1 MDLLGRIEDF
11 IHLAGSL
18 GLILAGVFLL
28 ALILITAM
36 GKRKIL
42 LALYL
47 FLLMFS
53 GFVIESVSAGT
64 TLLRWVVM
72 FLIAATG
79 LTGMRSPGAPC
90 LLLGIYGLV
99 GLITAP
105 LAPDTFWAIQR
116 SGLLVVISLPMA
128 AAIAQ
133 RLATL
138 DDIYKVLKTFIL
150 AGGLYVLLGMATL
163 PSLAGGERFAG
174 ATSSAPLFVLTGGL
188 LLPIALWGAMQSG
201 IRQWRIYCIVIAV
214 VTGMLCIISGQ
225 RTGTLAGFI
234 GCLPLLAR
242 FGMRKL
248 LIGLVLLAVGIGL
261 IYLVFSFMPQQAEF
275 VLRRF
280 TTADTTG
287 RVERWHRALDLCMQ
301 NPFLGQGVG
310 ADQTH
315 HFGFHNA
322 YLVTWLEMGLVG
334 LILYAGAL
342 VWMATRSLRLILGRG
357 DRETK
362 DVARLLLGLT
372 LASMAAAFFESKL
385 VSPSNIAIFTAVMT
399 SVMLVRLKELADQ
412 GPLAWDP
419 YDEYGPHEDYG
430 TDYGEDLDSPP
441 STA

>member
-11 IHLAGSL
+11 IRLAGPV
-18 GLILAGVFLL
+18 GLIVVGVFIL

-36 GKRKIL
+36 GKRTML
-42 LALYL
+42 VATYL

-64 TLLRWVVM
+64 TLLRWLVM

-99 GLITAP
+99 GLVTSP

-116 SGLLVVISLPMA
+116 AGLLVVISLPMA

-138 DDIYKVLKTFIL
+138 DDLYRVLKTFIL
-150 AGGLYVLLGMATL
+150 AGGLYVLLGLATL
-163 PSLAGGERFAG
+163 PSLTGGARFAG

-188 LLPIALWGAMQSG
+188 LLPIALWGALQSG
-201 IRQWRIYCIVIAV
+201 IKQWRIYCVVIAII
-214 VTGMLCIISGQ
+214 TGMLCIVSGQ

-242 FGMRKL
+242 FGVRKL
-248 LIGLVLLAVGIGL
+248 LIGLVLLAVGIVL
-261 IYLVFSFMPQQAEF
+261 IYVVLSAMPQQAEF
-275 VLRRF
+275 VIRRF
-280 TTADTTG
+280 TSADTTG
-287 RVERWHRALDLCMQ
+287 RVERWNMALDLCMR

-310 ADQTH
+310 ADQVH
-315 HFGFHNA
+315 DFGFHNA

-334 LILYAGAL
+334 LILYAGAF
-342 VWMATRSLRLILGRG
+342 VWMAARSLRLILGRG
-357 DRETK
+357 DREIQ

-372 LASMAAAFFESKL
+372 LASMTAAFFESKL
-385 VSPSNIAIFTAVMT
+385 VSPSNVAIFTAVMT
-399 SVMLVRLKELADQ
+399 SVMLVRLKELADR
-412 GPLAWDP
+412 GEGAWDSFDGYDP
-419 YDEYGPHEDYG
+419 YADYG
-430 TDYGEDLDSPP
+430 DDYGEQCDTPP